1 VDVVAAAA
9 RMVWCG
15 ANDSAPAPAQRGLG
29 ARAPSAQATRAGSG
43 GRKLSDVEHGQP
55 EWLAYA
61 EPEWGF
67 GRVTVDGGELLF
79 EFVRSG
85 DGDVRDSVRLRNARA
100 GARGCQAGGPLQDAG
115 HHAKLSPSGSGRAP
129 EEPPSLA
136 PAEGEGQSMAL
147 GASAA
152 AEAAGSPDMREVAG
166 RLELGAPRLA
176 AEGAR
181 GAPASVGAAAE
192 AGAALGDADQGKG
205 SSVL

>member
-1 VDVVAAAA
+1 MDVVAAAA

-100 GARGCQAGGPLQDAG
+100 GARGCQAGEPLQDAG
-115 HHAKLSPSGSGRAP
+115 LHAKSSPSGSGRAP

-136 PAEGEGQSMAL
+136 PAEGKGQSVAL

-152 AEAAGSPDMREVAG
+152 AEAAEMREVAG

-181 GAPASVGAAAE
+181 GAPASVGVAAE
-192 AGAALGDADQGKG
+192 AGAALGDADQGK
-205 SSVL
+205 SSSAL